1 MDPFLVLLHSLS
13 GSLSSSD
20 LMELKFLCRER
31 VGKRKLE
38 RMQSGLDLFSVL
50 LEQNDLGPN
59 DTRLLRELLASLRRH
74 DLQQRLDNFEA
85 GHAVSAA
92 PGEADLQVAFDIVC
106 DNVGRDWKRLARML
120 KLSEVKIDGIEERY
134 PRSLSEQVR
143 ETLRVWKIV
152 EREKA
157 TVSELVNALR
167 MCRLNLVADM
177 VEDAL
182 QAQGSVTESENVS
195 QVLWDSTVSSS
206 QAP

>member
-50 LEQNDLGPN
+50 LEQNDLNRDHTG
-59 DTRLLRELLASLRRH
+59 LLRELLASLRRH
-74 DLQQRLDNFEA
+74 DLLQRLDNYEA
-85 GHAVSAA
+85 GLAVSTS

-106 DNVGRDWKRLARML
+106 DNVGRDWKRLARVL

-167 MCRLNLVADM
+167 MCQLNLVADL
-177 VEDAL
+177 VEEAL
-182 QAQGSVTESENVS
+182 QTRGSVTESENVS
-195 QVLWDSTVSSS
+195 RVLWDSTVSSS

>member
-50 LEQNDLGPN
+50 LEQNDLNRDHTG
-59 DTRLLRELLASLRRH
+59 LLRELLASLRRH
-74 DLQQRLDNFEA
+74 DLLQRLDNYEA
-85 GHAVSAA
+85 GLA
-92 PGEADLQVAFDIVC
+92 VAFDIVC
-106 DNVGRDWKRLARML
+106 DNVGRDWKRLARVL

-167 MCRLNLVADM
+167 MCQLNLVADL
-177 VEDAL
+177 VEEAL
-182 QAQGSVTESENVS
+182 QTRGSVTESENVS
-195 QVLWDSTVSSS
+195 RVLWDSTVSSS

>member
-50 LEQNDLGPN
+50 LEQNDLGRN
-59 DTRLLRELLASLRRH
+59 HTGLLRELLASLRRH
-74 DLQQRLDNFEA
+74 DLLQRLDNFEA
-85 GHAVSAA
+85 GLAVSTA

-106 DNVGRDWKRLARML
+106 DNVGRDWKRLARVL

-143 ETLRVWKIV
+143 ETLRVWKIA

-167 MCRLNLVADM
+167 MCQLNLVADL
-177 VEDAL
+177 VEEAL
-182 QAQGSVTESENVS
+182 QTRGSVTGSENVS
-195 QVLWDSTVSSS
+195 RVLWDSTVSSS

>member
-59 DTRLLRELLASLRRH
+59 DTGLLRELLASLRRH
-74 DLQQRLDNFEA
+74 DLLQRLDNYEA
-85 GHAVSAA
+85 GLAVSAA

-106 DNVGRDWKRLARML
+106 DNVGRDWKRLARVL
-120 KLSEVKIDGIEERY
+120 KLSQVKIDGIEERY
-134 PRSLSEQVR
+134 PRSLTEQVR
-143 ETLRVWKIV
+143 ETLRVWKIA

-157 TVSELVNALR
+157 TVSKLVNALR
-167 MCRLNLVADM
+167 MCQLNLVADL
-177 VEDAL
+177 VEEAP
-182 QAQGSVTESENVS
+182 QTPGSVTESKNVS
-195 QVLWDSTVSSS
+195 RVLWDSTVSSS